1 METNRTGRRTVLRT
15 AGAVAAAMQANRH
28 LGVPIVTTALAL
40 ALAACGASGSADTA
54 QNAGAKGTTQGGGS
68 GASAEHT
75 DDISAGVKPDAAAVK
90 LLPAAVKARGTISV
104 AMELAYPPTSF
115 MASDN
120 KTPIGFNPDM
130 SRLIAA
136 KLGLKLQINNVKFDT
151 IITGLQANR
160 YDFTATTMGATKDR
174 LKVLDMVDYVNSG
187 TGVSV
192 PYGNPQKLGTH
203 TLCGHRVAVTSGSTA
218 ELQWLPQLSKEDC
231 TSKGK
236 AAIKSVTLPSV
247 NDALTQLVSKRIDA
261 VMYDFISL
269 GWAAEQQPKTFDVL
283 KPLVAT
289 KPATVGLKKGSL
301 LTPGGEGCHPVDPR
315 RPQVRRGA
323 GPVGSEGPR
332 DQDRGHG
339 RPAGLTCRRK

>member
-1 METNRTGRRTVLRT
+1 MESNRTGRRTVLRT
-15 AGAVAAAMQANRH
+15 AGAVAAAMQVNRH
-28 LGVPIVTTALAL
+28 VSVPIVTTALAL
-40 ALAACGASGSADTA
+40 ALTACGASGVA
-54 QNAGAKGTTQGGGS
+54 QNAGAKSTTQGGGS

-75 DDISAGVKPDAAAVK
+75 DDVSVGVKPDAKAVK
-90 LLPAAVKARGTISV
+90 LLPAAVKAKGTLSV
-104 AMELAYPPTSF
+104 AMDLAYPPTSF

-151 IITGLQANR
+151 IITGLQADR
-160 YDFTATTMGATKDR
+160 YDFTASTMGATKDR

-192 PYGNPQKLGTH
+192 PYGNPQKLTTH
-203 TLCGHRVAVTSGSTA
+203 TLCGHRVAVASGTTA
-218 ELQWLPQLSKEDC
+218 ELQWLPQLSKQDC

-236 AAIKSVTLPSV
+236 PAIKAVTLPSV

-261 VMYDFISL
+261 VMNDFIAL
-269 GWAAEQQPKTFDVL
+269 EWAATQQPKTFDVL

-289 KPATVGLKKGSL
+289 KPATVALKKDSP
-301 LTPGGEGCHPVDPR
+301 LTPAVKAAIQSIIDDPKYAEALGR
-315 RPQVRRGA
+315 WGFQDLGIKTAAMAVPQ
-323 GPVGSEGPR
+323 
-332 DQDRGHG
+332 D
-339 RPAGLTCRRK
+339 

>member
-1 METNRTGRRTVLRT
+1 METNRTGRRNVFRT
-15 AGAVAAAMQANRH
+15 AGAVAAAMQVNRH
-28 LGVPIVTTALAL
+28 LSIPIVTTALAL
-40 ALAACGASGSADTA
+40 ALAACGATGTA
-54 QNAGAKGTTQGGGS
+54 ENAAAKGTAQGGGS

-75 DDISAGVKPDAAAVK
+75 DDISARVKPDAKAVK

-130 SRLIAA
+130 ARLIAA

-151 IITGLQANR
+151 IITGLEANR

-218 ELQWLPQLSKEDC
+218 ELQWLPQLSKQDC

-236 AAIKSVTLPSV
+236 PAIKSVTLPSV

-289 KPATVGLKKGSL
+289 KPATVGLKKDSP
-301 LTPGGEGCHPVDPR
+301 LTPAVKAAIQSIIDDPKYTQALGR
-315 RPQVRRGA
+315 WGLKDLGIKTAAMGVPQ
-323 GPVGSEGPR
+323 
-332 DQDRGHG
+332 D
-339 RPAGLTCRRK
+339 

>member
-1 METNRTGRRTVLRT
+1 MESNRTSRSTVLRT
-15 AGAVAAAMQANRH
+15 AGAAAAALQVNRH
-28 LGVPIVTTALAL
+28 LSFPIVTTALAL
-40 ALAACGASGSADTA
+40 ALAACGATGTG
-54 QNAGAKGTTQGGGS
+54 QNVGAKGTAQGGGS

-75 DDISAGVKPDAAAVK
+75 DDISVGVTPDQNAVK
-90 LLPAAVKARGTISV
+90 LLPAAVQAKGTLSV
-104 AMELAYPPTSF
+104 AMDLAYPPTTF

-130 SRLIAA
+130 ARLIAA

-160 YDFTATTMGATKDR
+160 YDFTASTMGATSDR

-203 TLCGHRVAVTSGSTA
+203 TLCGHRVAVPSGSTA
-218 ELQWLPQLSKEDC
+218 ELQWLPQLSEQDC
-231 TSKGK
+231 TGKGK
-236 AAIKSVTLPSV
+236 PAIKSVTLPSV
-247 NDALTQLVSKRIDA
+247 NDALTQLVSQRIDA

-283 KPLVAT
+283 TPLVAT
-289 KPATVGLKKGSL
+289 KPATVALKKDSPLTPAVKAAIQSIIDDPKYAQALGRWGLKDLGIK
-301 LTPGGEGCHPVDPR
+301 TAAMAV
-315 RPQVRRGA
+315 PQ
-323 GPVGSEGPR
+323 
-332 DQDRGHG
+332 D
-339 RPAGLTCRRK
+339 

>member
-1 METNRTGRRTVLRT
+1 M
-15 AGAVAAAMQANRH
+15 AAAMQVNRH

-40 ALAACGASGSADTA
+40 ALAACGASGTPQNVGAKSTA
-54 QNAGAKGTTQGGGS
+54 QGEGS
-68 GASAEHT
+68 GPSAEHT
-75 DDISAGVKPDAAAVK
+75 DDISVGVKPDQNAVK
-90 LLPAAVKARGTISV
+90 LLPAAVKAKGTLSV
-104 AMELAYPPTSF
+104 AMDLSYPPTTF

-151 IITGLQANR
+151 IITGLQADR
-160 YDFTATTMGATKDR
+160 YDFTASSMGATSDR

-203 TLCGHRVAVTSGSTA
+203 TLCGHRVAVPSGSTA
-218 ELQWLPQLSKEDC
+218 ELQWLPQLSKRDC

-236 AAIKSVTLPSV
+236 PAIKSVTLPSV
-247 NDALTQLVSKRIDA
+247 NDALTQLVSKRVDA

-283 KPLVAT
+283 EPLVAT
-289 KPATVGLKKGSL
+289 KRATVALKKDSSLTPAVKAAIQSIIDDPEYAEALGRWGLKGLGIK
-301 LTPGGEGCHPVDPR
+301 TAAMAV
-315 RPQVRRGA
+315 PQ
-323 GPVGSEGPR
+323 
-332 DQDRGHG
+332 D
-339 RPAGLTCRRK
+339 